1 MKTFERRQEAWPWW
15 MTGPFVLA
23 VLWLLYVLYRDVFG
37 NLWAMLP
44 LIGVVGYLLAA
55 LALNRSHVRVDASG
69 FRREYGPL
77 RLGPPEAPV
86 EAGQVRLVFVRT
98 ALVSMGKSSAFR
110 LRAGIATTDGRVLDI
125 TEPGETEAAVRA
137 AAQEIAE
144 ALGGHLPVTALA
156 DRRPHT
162 PGSELGAVALW
173 FLALFGSVVWA
184 IAVQLFRFF
193 VLR

>member
-15 MTGPFVLA
+15 MTGPLVLA
-23 VLWLLYVLYRDVFG
+23 AVWLLHGLYRDVFG

-55 LALNRSHVRVDASG
+55 LAVNRTAVRVDASG
-69 FRREYGPL
+69 FQRAYGPL

-86 EAGQVRLVFVRT
+86 AAGQVRLVFVRT
-98 ALVSMGKSSAFR
+98 APVSTGKSVSFR

-125 TEPGETEAAVRA
+125 TEPGETEEAVWA

-144 ALGGHLPVTALA
+144 ALGGHLPVTPLA

-162 PGSELGAVALW
+162 PASELGALALW
-173 FLALFGSVVWA
+173 FLALFGSIVWA
-184 IAVQLFRFF
+184 IAVQLIRFF
-193 VLR
+193 VSR